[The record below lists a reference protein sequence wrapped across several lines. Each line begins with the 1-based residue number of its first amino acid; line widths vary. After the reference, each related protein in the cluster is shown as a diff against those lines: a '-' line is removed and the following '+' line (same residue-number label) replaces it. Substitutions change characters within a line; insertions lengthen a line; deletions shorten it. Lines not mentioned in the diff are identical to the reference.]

1 MRLFRAVL
9 HGLPTWWCFHSLQAW
24 KELKKGKAEILILTL
39 LQVGRGEL
47 NFRTQNV
54 MFISKVKIC
63 LPLHHETLLLS

>member
-1 MRLFRAVL
+1 MVVFSFIA
-9 HGLPTWWCFHSLQAW
+9 GLEGGEKA
-24 KELKKGKAEILILTL
+24 KAEILILTL